1 MRATVLCRSIIEL
14 KATTPLAVSHL
25 NLLFSHSTPCVH
37 VREFLS
43 PSHAGKLADAVRT
56 RYDNNECS
64 NWRVG
69 TMTGGVESS
78 DVLTLG
84 TPYNVAKA
92 EAAKE
97 GSEAVR

>member
-1 MRATVLCRSIIEL
+1 
-14 KATTPLAVSHL
+14 
-25 NLLFSHSTPCVH
+25 
-37 VREFLS
+37 
-43 PSHAGKLADAVRT
+43 
-56 RYDNNECS
+56 
-64 NWRVG
+64 
-69 TMTGGVESS
+69 MTGGVESS